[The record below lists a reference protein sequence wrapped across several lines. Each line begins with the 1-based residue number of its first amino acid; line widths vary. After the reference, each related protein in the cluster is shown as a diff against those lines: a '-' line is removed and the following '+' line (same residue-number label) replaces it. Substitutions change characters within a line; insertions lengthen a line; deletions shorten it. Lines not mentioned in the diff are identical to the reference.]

1 MSLEKPM
8 PAIFIGHG
16 SPDNAFEDNE
26 FSREW
31 RRIATTFEKPAGILV
46 ISAHWVTPG
55 ATLVTGMAQPE
66 TIHDFYGFP
75 DAYSEFHYPAPGA
88 PDLARRI
95 AKLVTTVPVQTDESW
110 GLDHGAWSVL
120 AHLYPEADIPVIQMS
135 IDSRLSAQEHWL
147 LGQELGALRDE
158 GILILGS
165 GNIVHHL
172 GMIRWGGEPYEWA
185 TEFDAT
191 VRQALRHQ
199 DAQTL
204 IRYSELKHAHLA
216 IPTSEHYLPLLSI
229 IGASRGET
237 PQFFNESIFASS
249 ISMTGVIFG

>member
-1 MSLEKPM
+1 MPITTPM
-8 PAIFIGHG
+8 PTLFIGHG

-26 FSREW
+26 WSQEW
-31 RRIATTFEKPAGILV
+31 RHQAATLPRPKAILT

-55 ATLVTGMAQPE
+55 ATLVTSMAQPA

-75 DAYSEFHYPAPGA
+75 EAYSTFRYPAPGA

-95 AKLVTTVPVQTDESW
+95 TERIASVPVELDDSW
-110 GLDHGAWSVL
+110 GLDHGTWSVL
-120 AHLYPEADIPVIQMS
+120 AHLYPEADIPVLQMS
-135 IDSRLSAQEHWL
+135 IDSRRSEQEHWA
-147 LGQELGALRDE
+147 LGRELGALRDE

-172 GMIRWGGEPYEWA
+172 GMIRWGGEPYDWA

-191 VRQALRHQ
+191 IRQALRTGDQ
-199 DAQTL
+199 QSL
-204 IRYSELKHAHLA
+204 IGYQHLKHASLA
-216 IPTSEHYLPLLSI
+216 VPTSEHYLPLLYI
-229 IGASRGET
+229 LGASRDET

-249 ISMTGVIFG
+249 ISMTGVLFG

>member
-1 MSLEKPM
+1 M
-8 PAIFIGHG
+8 PVLFIGHG
-16 SPDNAFEDNE
+16 SPDNAFEDND
-26 FSREW
+26 FTREW
-31 RRIATTFEKPAGILV
+31 RRLAITLPKPKAILA
-46 ISAHWVTPG
+46 ISAHWVTEG

-75 DAYSEFHYPAPGA
+75 ESYSAFRYPAPGA
-88 PDLARRI
+88 PEFAARIRERI
-95 AKLVTTVPVQTDESW
+95 TTVPVRLDDSW
-110 GLDHGAWSVL
+110 GLDHGTWSIL
-120 AHLYPEADIPVIQMS
+120 THLYPQADVPVIQMS

-147 LGQELGALRDE
+147 LGQEISVLRDE
-158 GILILGS
+158 GVLILGS

-191 VRQALRHQ
+191 VRQTLRHQ
-199 DAQTL
+199 DAPAL
-204 IRYSELKHAHLA
+204 IRYPELKHASLA
-216 IPTSEHYLPLLSI
+216 IPTSEHYLPLLYI

-249 ISMTGVIFG
+249 ISMTGVVFG